1 MFGSILNRMIFW
13 ELVKVFLLS
22 LGSLTGMFLMAV
34 VVQEGS
40 KLGLGLSQLI
50 RIVPLFIPNLLPYT
64 IPATTLFASCV
75 VYGRLAHDNEVVAIK
90 AAGVRL
96 YRILAPAVLLGIIT
110 TTVTAGLYYT
120 VIPQSQQLL
129 QKAALRDP
137 EEVLYNLLRR
147 ERCFRHPTFPYVMYV
162 RDVQGKVLLDVV
174 LKRRM
179 RLYDPNTNTEAY
191 HGYDFVARAREAR
204 LRVDLETGMLN
215 IEPDRFVIYDKNTV
229 GTTVSNHPFQV
240 PLPDSLTGK
249 EIRSRTTALTWP
261 ELATRIAE
269 LQRDREVYNAKKMAF
284 FDEVRGLPEGPEKAF
299 RLSQEVHFDAQLE
312 QYRRSILSVQSEYHM
327 RPALAFGCLVFAL
340 IGCPVGLWANRADYL
355 STFVVCFLPAII
367 VYYPLLLAGS
377 NFGKDGKLP
386 MFLGVWLANIV
397 VGTLALLLTIRLLRR

>member
-22 LGSLTGMFLMAV
+22 VGSLTGMFLMAV
-34 VVQEGS
+34 VIQEGS

-50 RIVPLFIPNLLPYT
+50 SVIPLFIPNLLPYT

-75 VYGRLAHDNEVVAIK
+75 VYGRLAHDNEIVAIK
-90 AAGVRL
+90 AAGVRM
-96 YRILAPAVLLGIIT
+96 YRIVAPAVLLGLIT
-110 TTVTAGLYYT
+110 TGITASLYYT
-120 VIPQSQQLL
+120 VIPRSQQLL
-129 QKAALRDP
+129 QQAALRDP

-174 LKRRM
+174 LKRRN
-179 RLYDPNTNTEAY
+179 RVYDERTNTEAY
-191 HGYDFVARAREAR
+191 NGYDFVARAREAR

-215 IEPDRFVIYDKNTV
+215 IEPDRFVIYDKNTA

-240 PLPDSLTGK
+240 PLPDSLAGK
-249 EIRSRTTALTWP
+249 EIRTRTTALTWP
-261 ELATRIAE
+261 ELEPRIDSLE
-269 LQRDREVYNAKKMAF
+269 HDRSVY
-284 FDEVRGLPEGPEKAF
+284 DEKRRLFIEDTMKLPEGPEKVF
-299 RLSQEVHFDAQLE
+299 RLSQEVHYHAQLE
-312 QYRRSILSVQSEYHM
+312 HYTRQILNVRAEFHM

-355 STFVVCFLPAII
+355 STFVVCFLPTIML
-367 VYYPLLLAGS
+367 YYPLLLAGS
-377 NFGKDGKLP
+377 NMGKEAKVP
-386 MFLGVWLANIV
+386 MFVGVWMANVV
-397 VGTLALLLTIRLLRR
+397 VGTLAVLLTLRLLRR